1 MGKENHRPIDTG
13 ETAVPVPPPRFVEV
27 FGFQVPIDTYYI
39 HRGHTWV
46 RIADNDQ
53 VRVGIDD
60 FAQKVFGPADEVELP
75 EPGGV
80 YFQNHVCLALIRGGR
95 RAKFL
100 APVDGLIEEIN
111 LQVQR
116 QPRLINQD
124 PYGEGW
130 LYRLRPINLK
140 YNLPNLHFGDAT
152 VNWMDMEAHRLLAML
167 EADVGVTLPDG
178 GAIIDDVY
186 GHFPALAWRRLV
198 QEFLLQDLSR
208 LWKKR
213 S

>member
-1 MGKENHRPIDTG
+1 MGKENYRPPDPG
-13 ETAVPVPPPRFVEV
+13 EVGAPVPPPRFAEV
-27 FGFQVPIDTYYI
+27 FGFQVPIDTYYL
-39 HRGHTWV
+39 HRGHTWIRV
-46 RIADNDQ
+46 VDDGQ
-53 VRVGIDD
+53 VKVGIDD
-60 FAQKVFGPADEVELP
+60 FAQKVFGPADAVELP
-75 EPGGV
+75 ESGDIS
-80 YFQNHVCLALIRGGR
+80 FQNHICLALVRAGR

-100 APVDGLIEEIN
+100 APVDGLVEDIN
-111 LQVQR
+111 VAVQR
-116 QPRLINQD
+116 QPQLIQQD

-140 YNLPNLHFGDAT
+140 YNLANLQCGEAA
-152 VNWMDMEAHRLLAML
+152 VAWMTAEAHRLLAML
-167 EADVGVTLPDG
+167 ESDVGVTLPDG

-186 GHFPALAWRRLV
+186 GNFPALAWRRLV